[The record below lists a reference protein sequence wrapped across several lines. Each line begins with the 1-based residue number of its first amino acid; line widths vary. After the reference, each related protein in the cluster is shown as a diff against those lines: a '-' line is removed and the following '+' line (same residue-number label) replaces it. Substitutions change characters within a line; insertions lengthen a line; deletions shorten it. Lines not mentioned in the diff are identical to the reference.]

1 MKKKSLFN
9 WNVRFPLAAL
19 ALGFGLVA
27 CNDDDD
33 TDPIIETNNVVE
45 VAAANPEFSTLTAAI
60 ETAELVPTLSGDGPF
75 TVFAPNDEAFG
86 RFLSAN
92 GLSADE
98 LLANP
103 ELGDILTYHVI
114 SGNVASADVEPGRV
128 NTLGDAPFFVSQAP
142 DDSFW
147 INGNAKIE
155 ATDVSASNGVI
166 HVLDNVI
173 TAPTQNIAEIATALS
188 TSDSPQFTQLVA
200 ALVRAD
206 LVETFM
212 GGFDDDYTVFA
223 PTDAAFEALYDALGV
238 NGVDEIE
245 LGLLTDV
252 LKYHVVEARRFS
264 QDLRQDAVI
273 ETMLDDATLTVD
285 LANMQI
291 NDASLDDEGL
301 VNIHATNGVIH
312 VIDQVL
318 LPPTE

>member
-9 WNVRFPLAAL
+9 WNLRFPIAAL

-86 RFLSAN
+86 SFLTEN

-103 ELGDILTYHVI
+103 ELGDILTYHVV
-114 SGNVASADVEPGRV
+114 SGNVASGDVDPGRV
-128 NTLGDAPFFVSQAP
+128 NTVADAPFFVSLDP
-142 DDSFW
+142 DGVLW
-147 INGNAKIE
+147 INGSAKIT
-155 ATDVSASNGVI
+155 ATDISASNGVI
-166 HVLDNVI
+166 HVLDYVI
-173 TAPTQNIAEIATALS
+173 TAPTQNIAEIATSLS
-188 TSDSPQFTQLVA
+188 TSDSPEFTQLVA

-245 LGLLTDV
+245 LDLLTDV
-252 LKYHVVEARRFS
+252 LNYHVVEARRFF

-291 NDASLDDEGL
+291 NDASLDEDL